1 MKLTTATNLAIKT
14 GNYIGNLFTCGLIL
28 KPLGDGKYQSVLPSG
43 EIFDDYEPT
52 EIDLTDDHWILLWD
66 KMS

>member
-14 GNYIGNLFTCGLIL
+14 GNYIANLRIHGLIL

-43 EIFDDYEPT
+43 EIFDDYEPS
-52 EIDLTDDHWILLWD
+52 EVDLTDDHWVLCV
-66 KMS
+66 KE